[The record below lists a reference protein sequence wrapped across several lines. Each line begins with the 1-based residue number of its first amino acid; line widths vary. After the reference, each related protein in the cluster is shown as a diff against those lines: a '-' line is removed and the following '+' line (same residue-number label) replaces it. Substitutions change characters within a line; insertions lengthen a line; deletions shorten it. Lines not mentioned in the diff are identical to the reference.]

1 MPGCTVS
8 GTPCRYG
15 VVSAACLRLSPPRL
29 PEAGRCCRQ
38 NWEDETLDGVEFELP
53 EPEPGEFWGRDESFG
68 EGSYYQLPASGI
80 LKVRYMTTP
89 MVPRFDDCI
98 DEEMVD
104 KLIELMSDKFINDH
118 GTMLVQLASFDFYFT
133 AKIAATLAI
142 LTTDTINK
150 VIAMS
155 ALLPRVI
162 DPVNLTADCYDWMSD
177 TEMATLVRA
186 TPRLRLPPCPF

>member
-1 MPGCTVS
+1 
-8 GTPCRYG
+8 
-15 VVSAACLRLSPPRL
+15 
-29 PEAGRCCRQ
+29 
-38 NWEDETLDGVEFELP
+38 
-53 EPEPGEFWGRDESFG
+53 
-68 EGSYYQLPASGI
+68 
-80 LKVRYMTTP
+80 MTTP

-186 TPRLRLPPCPF
+186 TPGSACRFVRSDLGLSAGEPLARPLQLHPDQSHQPLQAGARAHRPQAHPHAARLRLRRGEVLPGEVQPGGHLAEG